1 ATEMTTPPAKPAAD
15 DPGPPKLQRGKPADS
30 AREHAPAPPADA
42 PAATPAANP
51 VAANL
56 PPPAV
61 DRPALPPSETAA
73 PSEPSIV
80 RGDEDTVPSFLRSDD
95 PLIRKA

>member
-1 ATEMTTPPAKPAAD
+1 MEGCARESGPVAAEKATEMTPPPAKPAAD

-42 PAATPAANP
+42 PAATRLLAAANP

-61 DRPALPPSETAA
+61 DRAAPPPSETAA
-73 PSEPSIV
+73 PRQPSIV
-80 RGDEDTVPSFLRSDD
+80 PRR
-95 PLIRKA
+95 